1 MRCKIKFIFKES
13 IRLPA
18 NNQTN
23 YDDQFYSG
31 EGIRQK
37 YDSLNKEYAKLQTF
51 KCEKNLFKRHNALT
65 KFSSGSIYNLQR
77 FQPYDSNFESM
88 FSKNNNKNKI
98 FNPNS
103 KLKLNGTEHQDS
115 RMNSNQ
121 IKKELKLPP
130 LFVANN
136 S

>member
-1 MRCKIKFIFKES
+1 MRYKIKFIFKES

-51 KCEKNLFKRHNALT
+51 KCE
-65 KFSSGSIYNLQR
+65 Q
-77 FQPYDSNFESM
+77 
-88 FSKNNNKNKI
+88 NK
-98 FNPNS
+98 
-103 KLKLNGTEHQDS
+103 
-115 RMNSNQ
+115 
-121 IKKELKLPP
+121 
-130 LFVANN
+130 
-136 S
+136 